1 MSGREG
7 SVFCHCAPILSL
19 SEEDE
24 PGWLWSFS
32 FNYSHSKANYEHH
45 QHLHTLCRRDH
56 QRWAAARNHCGKWR
70 QVWIENLETTAEG
83 GTGFFGWRFL
93 SAGHSNG
100 ERSQTKKA
108 GLRMGNTAHTTVHET
123 SVQFVFGV
131 HVQSACLQCPQT
143 TQSQILPGVCT
154 GRSSVDPCV
163 QADKA
168 TMYWPLETTRVL
180 KALGDY
186 ISSTSISIGLMHVGC
201 HRCFFH

>member
-1 MSGREG
+1 MGD
-7 SVFCHCAPILSL
+7 A
-19 SEEDE
+19 
-24 PGWLWSFS
+24 
-32 FNYSHSKANYEHH
+32 
-45 QHLHTLCRRDH
+45 
-56 QRWAAARNHCGKWR
+56 
-70 QVWIENLETTAEG
+70 
-83 GTGFFGWRFL
+83 FL

-186 ISSTSISIGLMHVGC
+186 ISGALISIGLMHVGC
-201 HRCFFH
+201 VIDAFSTNTDFHCDQRSLPHDMKTCIVKLCF

>member
-83 GTGFFGWRFL
+83 GTGFFGWRFFS

-108 GLRMGNTAHTTVHET
+108 GLRMGNTAHTTVHECT
-123 SVQFVFGV
+123 YSQ
-131 HVQSACLQCPQT
+131 HACSAHRPRSHRFCLASARADLQT
-143 TQSQILPGVCT
+143 CH
-154 GRSSVDPCV
+154 VDPCV